1 MVVVMNK
8 FHFGLAFVLIIAFIS
23 IIIITQSGTSTKN
36 ITTVPTLPPE
46 ASTFKLATNSAQ
58 KQQVQGQQNQQQ
70 VRPTFSVEEGVK
82 ASYSATIR
90 TTKGNIGVTIY
101 GSDAP
106 RTVRNFLNKAES
118 GYYENLKFHRVED
131 WVVQG
136 GDPNGDGTGGNLVQ
150 TELNALPFEE
160 GSLGV
165 AGITHPESGGII
177 SNDSQFFITKTE
189 APWLNQKYTNF
200 GTVTSGMSV
209 VNSMAVGD
217 KILGITIE

>member
-1 MVVVMNK
+1 MVAMNK

-46 ASTFKLATNSAQ
+46 ASTFKLATNAAQ

-70 VRPTFSVEEGVK
+70 ALPTFGVEEGVK

-131 WVVQG
+131 WVIQG
-136 GDPNGDGTGGNLVQ
+136 GDPNGDGTGGKLVQ
-150 TELNALPFEE
+150 TELNMLPFEE